1 VTVTIMSKLPRKVS
15 GQNVLKVLQQHGF
28 TIRQGRGSHM
38 GAWKRIGDRTIWLTI
53 PLHREIK
60 PGLLNAI
67 ITESG
72 IPKSEFIQELEAL

>member
-1 VTVTIMSKLPRKVS
+1 
-15 GQNVLKVLQQHGF
+15 
-28 TIRQGRGSHM
+28 M

>member
-1 VTVTIMSKLPRKVS
+1 
-15 GQNVLKVLQQHGF
+15 
-28 TIRQGRGSHM
+28 M

-67 ITESG
+67 IAESS
-72 IPKSEFIQELEAL
+72 IPKSQFIEELEAL